1 MTRRASRL
9 HSGVAGQ
16 SRLVMD
22 HPSTEPSA
30 QKSNVTSDEFLRR
43 VLATICSWILQ
54 KLTSLQ
60 DELLSF
66 AIFRK
71 AAAYG
76 LAPRCNHIVLQAVQ
90 KPDKINNSFEDLEYY
105 VSEDAREL
113 LMHAGLHGLVASST
127 RGLQQSSVQL
137 PNLGRILLQT
147 PIKNSSLYQEAVAG
161 ALAKRLNA
169 DFLVVDDVLLSSV
182 ARAAFGSS
190 IHKPEHQEDL
200 GKLLHFVLSI
210 WFSGKPAFPALPHLN
225 SVHDILSC
233 CLEGTFC
240 AGIRHM
246 VLCPQVASSVLYGTL
261 SSAPVAL

>member
-1 MTRRASRL
+1 
-9 HSGVAGQ
+9 
-16 SRLVMD
+16 MD

-30 QKSNVTSDEFLRR
+30 QKSNVKSDELLQRI
-43 VLATICSWILQ
+43 LATVCSWILQ

-71 AAAYG
+71 AAAYS
-76 LAPRCNHIVLQAVQ
+76 LAPKCNHIVLQAIQ
-90 KPDKINNSFEDLEYY
+90 SPNRINNSFEDLDYY
-105 VSEDAREL
+105 VSEDAQEL
-113 LMHAGLHGLVASST
+113 LMHAGLHGLVPSST
-127 RGLQQSSVQL
+127 VGLQHSLIQL

-161 ALAKRLNA
+161 ALAKWLNA
-169 DFLVVDDVLLSSV
+169 DFLVVDDTLLSSV

-210 WFSGKPAFPALPHLN
+210 WFSGKPAFPAQRYLN
-225 SVHDILSC
+225 SVQQETLSC
-233 CLEGTFC
+233 CLENF
-240 AGIRHM
+240 
-246 VLCPQVASSVLYGTL
+246 LCWHQPLGV
-261 SSAPVAL
+261 